1 MMDGLCCWGRRDVC
15 RSRWSG
21 VCLSV
26 DVVRDVTHME
36 AVARVSFCAAPALV
50 GRVFIAAN
58 VIAAVHEVVAHV
70 AHPFVAGAEG
80 VVGVDL
86 HLQVQERVVAA
97 ADHAVRQGRWPLLR
111 SHGIILTHWLFFC
124 LYFCKKKICLIN
136 LIKQHLLNKILNA
149 KDL

>member
-1 MMDGLCCWGRRDVC
+1 MCHIQRDTRQKNQRWRVINDGWVLLLGAYMVAECV
-15 RSRWSG
+15 
-21 VCLSV
+21 SV

-36 AVARVSFCAAPALV
+36 AVARVALCAAPALV

-80 VVGVDL
+80 VVGVGP

-97 ADHAVRQGRWPLLR
+97 ADHAVRQGRWPLLQA
-111 SHGIILTHWLFFC
+111 
-124 LYFCKKKICLIN
+124 N
-136 LIKQHLLNKILNA
+136 
-149 KDL
+149 